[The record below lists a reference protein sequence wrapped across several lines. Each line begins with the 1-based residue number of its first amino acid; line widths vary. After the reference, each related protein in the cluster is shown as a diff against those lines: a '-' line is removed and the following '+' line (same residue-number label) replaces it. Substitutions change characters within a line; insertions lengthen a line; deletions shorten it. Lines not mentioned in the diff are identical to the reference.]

1 MSTTNLALDSITT
14 VLAIDQPESVQPPG
28 GEGLL
33 KLLGVALWIVSL
45 GFVGGI
51 IVGSGWMWVDQMGGV
66 GARGGTGFKV
76 VIGALVGAIICA
88 SAAGLITFF
97 S

>member
-1 MSTTNLALDSITT
+1 MSMTYLAVETIT
-14 VLAIDQPESVQPPG
+14 VLAVDQPTPVQPPG
-28 GEGLL
+28 GDGLI

-45 GFVGGI
+45 GFVLGI
-51 IVGSGWMWVDQMGGV
+51 VAGSGWMWVDQMGGV
-66 GARGGTGFKV
+66 GARGGTGVKV
-76 VIGALVGAIICA
+76 VIGALVGAVVSA